1 MSKLQQE
8 NKMIART
15 TGQPELS
22 RSEGSMSM
30 NKAVMFHHH
39 DGSISDKRHSEQ
51 YLFHSDDYI
60 ALFVSCVDIPVSFG
74 SLF

>member
-1 MSKLQQE
+1 MQNLQ
-8 NKMIART
+8 
-15 TGQPELS
+15 
-22 RSEGSMSM
+22 
-30 NKAVMFHHH
+30 AVMFHHH